1 MFSDPRWQALQLPD
15 VRYMASWNALHH
27 GSERRDLDA
36 YMAAAHAAGA
46 RVLLGLNHARGHHE
60 GHKLPSVRAYSREFA
75 AFHKRYPWVTDFL
88 TWNEE
93 NLCGQPTCRN
103 PKRAAQFYNAA
114 RRRCPDCRIVGAD
127 LLDVPNMADWAR
139 RFRRYAKGPLLWG
152 LHNYLD
158 ANRFTTSGTRT
169 LLRTVRGDI
178 WFTETGGLVRRT
190 NGSKIKF
197 AAGAAH
203 AGRATTQ
210 VFRLAALSRR
220 IKRVYFYQWSPAPD
234 PHATW
239 DSALTDR
246 RGRARPALAIL
257 QAWLRRHGSS

>member
-1 MFSDPRWQALQLPD
+1 
-15 VRYMASWNALHH
+15 
-27 GSERRDLDA
+27 
-36 YMAAAHAAGA
+36 
-46 RVLLGLNHARGHHE
+46 
-60 GHKLPSVRAYSREFA
+60 LPSVRAYSREFA
-75 AFHKRYPWVTDFL
+75 AFHKRYPWVKDFL

-93 NLCGQPTCRN
+93 NLCGQPTCRH

-114 RRRCPDCRIVGAD
+114 RRRCPRCRIVGAD
-127 LLDVPNMADWAR
+127 LLDVPNMASWAR
-139 RFRRYAKGPLLWG
+139 RFAHYARGRLIWG

-169 LLRTVRGDI
+169 LLRAVRGNV

-197 AAGAAH
+197 PAGTAH
-203 AGRATTQ
+203 AKQATAW
-210 VFRLAALSRR
+210 VFKLARLSRR

-234 PHATW
+234 PKATW

-246 RGRARPALAIL
+246 KGHPRPALAIL
-257 QAWLRRHGSS
+257 RTWLLKHASS